1 MKLPYTFLI
10 AFRYLK
16 SRKRYKSISIN
27 TIISLMG
34 VIVGVMALI
43 IVMSVMGGFHNDLYK
58 KILGVNAHIVVSS
71 YSGNIHLYKELTNNL
86 NKFPGV
92 VSTAPFVMGQVM
104 AAHRN
109 NAQGVIIRGII
120 PKLEKTTTDFD
131 KYIKK
136 GSLISLEGTKNSIII
151 GQELAAALGVT
162 IGSDIDIVAPM
173 GDIGPF
179 GMIPKTRKF
188 KVAAIFEVG
197 MYEYDSNLAITSI
210 EAAQDFFD
218 LPDSANGIEI
228 KITDAFNVK
237 TISKQIRDSLG
248 YPFSVRDWMDM
259 NKNLFSALKLEKLAM
274 FIILI
279 LVVIVASFNI
289 VSTLIMNVIE
299 KEREIAILKTM
310 GATNQGIMMIFML
323 QGFLI
328 GLIGTLIGLAGGTI
342 VCYVLDTWQL
352 IKLPGD
358 VYYLTHLPVKMEP
371 LDTMIVTISA
381 ILISFVSTIYPAW
394 QASKLNPVEALR
406 FE

>member
-1 MKLPYTFLI
+1 MRLPYTFLI

-43 IVMSVMGGFHNDLYK
+43 IVMSVMGGFHNDLHK

-71 YSGNIHLYKELTNNL
+71 FSGQIHLYERLTEDL
-86 NKFPGV
+86 KKFPGV
-92 VSTAPFVMGQVM
+92 ISAAPFTMGQVM
-104 AAHRN
+104 VAHRN
-109 NAQGVIIRGII
+109 NAQGVLIRGII
-120 PKLEKTTTDFD
+120 PDLEKTTTNFD
-131 KYIKK
+131 EYIKK
-136 GSLISLEGTKNSIII
+136 GSLQSLKGSKNSIII
-151 GQELAAALGVT
+151 GKELAAMLGVVV
-162 IGSDIDIVAPM
+162 GNEIDIISPV

-188 KVAAIFEVG
+188 KVVAIFEVG
-197 MYEYDSNLAITSI
+197 MYEYDSSLAITTI
-210 EAAQDFFD
+210 EAAQDFFE
-218 LPDSANGIEI
+218 LPKAANGIEI
-228 KITDAFNVK
+228 KVADPFKAK
-237 TISKQIRDSLG
+237 AIRENIKEAIG
-248 YPFSVRDWMDM
+248 YPFNVRDWMDM

-274 FIILI
+274 FIILT

-310 GATNQGIMMIFML
+310 GATNQGIMLIFML

-342 VCYVLDTWQL
+342 VCYILDTWQL

-358 VYYLTHLPVKMEP
+358 VYYLSHLPVKMDVF
-371 LDTMIVTISA
+371 DTVVVTVSA
-381 ILISFVSTIYPAW
+381 ILISFLSTIYPSW
-394 QASKLNPVEALR
+394 QASKLDPVEALR

>member
-1 MKLPYTFLI
+1 MRLPYTFLI

-43 IVMSVMGGFHNDLYK
+43 IVMSVMGGFHNDLYN

-71 YSGNIHLYKELTNNL
+71 YSGNIHRY
-86 NKFPGV
+86 NKMADSLRQIPGV
-92 VSTAPFVMGQVM
+92 ISAAPFVMGQVM
-104 AAHRN
+104 AAHRK
-109 NAQGVIIRGII
+109 NASGVIIRGII
-120 PKLEKTTTDFD
+120 PALEKTTTNFD
-131 KYIKK
+131 KYIKN
-136 GSLISLEGTKNSIII
+136 GSLKSLEGTKNSIII
-151 GQELAAALGVT
+151 GQELAFSLGVSV
-162 IGSDIDIVAPM
+162 GSDIDIISPM

-179 GMIPKTRKF
+179 GMIPKTRKY
-188 KVAAIFEVG
+188 KVVAIFEVG
-197 MYEYDSNLAITSI
+197 MYEYDYSLAITSI
-210 EAAQDFFD
+210 EAAQDFFE
-218 LPDSANGIEI
+218 LGNSATGIEI
-228 KITDAFNVK
+228 KVNDAFNVK
-237 TISKQIRDSLG
+237 TISQRIKDVYG

-310 GATNQGIMMIFML
+310 GATNQGIMLIFML

-328 GLIGTLIGLAGGTI
+328 GLIGTLIGLAGGSI

-358 VYYLTHLPVKMEP
+358 VYYLSHLPVQMDAF
-371 LDTMIVTISA
+371 DTIIVTVSA

-394 QASKLNPVEALR
+394 QASRLDPVDALR

>member
-1 MKLPYTFLI
+1 
-10 AFRYLK
+10 
-16 SRKRYKSISIN
+16 
-27 TIISLMG
+27 MG

-43 IVMSVMGGFHNDLYK
+43 IVMAVMGGFHNDLYK
-58 KILGVNAHIVVSS
+58 KILGVNADIVLSS
-71 YSGNIHLYKELTNNL
+71 FTGKINLYERFTKDLRQ
-86 NKFPGV
+86 FPGV
-92 VSTAPFVMGQVM
+92 VSTAPFVTGQVM

-109 NAQGVIIRGII
+109 NAQGIIIRGIV
-120 PKLEKTTTDFD
+120 PELERTTTDFD
-131 KYIKK
+131 RYIKK
-136 GSLISLEGTKNSIII
+136 GVVDPFKKIADPHKSGLKALEGSKNSIII
-151 GQELAAALGVT
+151 GQELASSLGVSV
-162 IGSDIDIVAPM
+162 GSDIDIIAPM

-188 KVAAIFEVG
+188 KVVALFEVG
-197 MYEYDSNLAITSI
+197 MYEYDSALAITTI

-218 LPDSANGIEI
+218 IQNSANGIEI
-228 KITDAFNVK
+228 RVDDPFHTKAVSEKIVEA
-237 TISKQIRDSLG
+237 IG
-248 YPFSVRDWMDM
+248 YPFYVKDWMEM
-259 NKNLFSALKLEKLAM
+259 NKNLFSALKLEKFAM

-310 GATNQGIMMIFML
+310 GATNQGIMLIFML

-328 GLIGTLIGLAGGTI
+328 GLIGTLIGLGLGTS
-342 VCYVLDTWQL
+342 VCYILDTWQL

-358 VYYLTHLPVKMEP
+358 VYYLNHLPVKMEVS
-371 LDTMIVTISA
+371 DIIIITVSA

-394 QASKLNPVEALR
+394 QASRLNPVEALR